1 MRTAVLPRGTPSWG
15 VGRDPGRRLEA
26 ERLGDGRDEPGLQ
39 PHSVLVDWLR
49 VVAQRAASGL
59 VSWEDG
65 GTEHRA
71 TIGHGFVLLVGAAG
85 DDEASAVRRLAD
97 KIMDLRVF
105 ADEAGK
111 MNLSL
116 VDVHGSALIV
126 SQFTLF
132 ADMSRGRRPSL
143 LKAGDPA
150 RAEQLYEA
158 FVQQFRARGIQT
170 QTGSFGAD
178 MRVTIE
184 NDGPVTLV
192 LSTDEWPTR
201 V

>member
-1 MRTAVLPRGTPSWG
+1 
-15 VGRDPGRRLEA
+15 
-26 ERLGDGRDEPGLQ
+26 
-39 PHSVLVDWLR
+39 LR
-49 VVAQRAASGL
+49 VVAQRVASGS
-59 VSWEDG
+59 VSWDG
-65 GTEHRA
+65 NAA
-71 TIGHGFVLLVGAAG
+71 TIGQGFVLLVGAAAD
-85 DDEASAVRRLAD
+85 DDETSVRRLAD
-97 KIMDLRVF
+97 KIIDLRVF

-116 VDVHGSALIV
+116 VDVRGSALIV

-150 RAEQLYEA
+150 RAEQLYET
-158 FVQQFRARGIQT
+158 FVQQFRDRGIET
-170 QTGSFGAD
+170 RTGSFGAV
-178 MRVTIE
+178 MRVSIE

-192 LSTDEWPTR
+192 LSTDDWVTR

>member
-1 MRTAVLPRGTPSWG
+1 M
-15 VGRDPGRRLEA
+15 
-26 ERLGDGRDEPGLQ
+26 
-39 PHSVLVDWLR
+39 
-49 VVAQRAASGL
+49 AAGS
-59 VSWEDG
+59 VSWQEDNQG
-65 GTEHRA
+65 AGIELRA
-71 TIGHGFVLLVGAAG
+71 TIGPGYVLLVGAG
-85 DDEASAVRRLAD
+85 SDDDETNVRRLAD
-97 KIMDLRVF
+97 KIIDLRVF
-105 ADEAGK
+105 ADEAGR

-143 LKAGDPA
+143 LKAGDPQ
-150 RAEQLYEA
+150 RAKELYEV
-158 FVQQFRARGIQT
+158 FVQQFRERGIET

-178 MRVTIE
+178 MRVSIE

>member
-1 MRTAVLPRGTPSWG
+1 M
-15 VGRDPGRRLEA
+15 
-26 ERLGDGRDEPGLQ
+26 
-39 PHSVLVDWLR
+39 
-49 VVAQRAASGL
+49 
-59 VSWEDG
+59 
-65 GTEHRA
+65 
-71 TIGHGFVLLVGAAG
+71 
-85 DDEASAVRRLAD
+85 RRLAD
-97 KIMDLRVF
+97 KIIDLRVF
-105 ADEAGK
+105 GDEAGR

-116 VDVHGSALIV
+116 VDVGGSALIV

-158 FVQQFRARGIQT
+158 FVSQFRARGIQT
-170 QTGSFGAD
+170 ETGSFGAVMQVD
-178 MRVTIE
+178 IE

>member
-1 MRTAVLPRGTPSWG
+1 MTAGS
-15 VGRDPGRRLEA
+15 
-26 ERLGDGRDEPGLQ
+26 
-39 PHSVLVDWLR
+39 
-49 VVAQRAASGL
+49 
-59 VSWEDG
+59 VSWDADG
-65 GTEHRA
+65 SEHRA
-71 TIGHGFVLLVGAAG
+71 TIGHGFVLLVGAG
-85 DDEASAVRRLAD
+85 SDDDDNTVRKLAD
-97 KIMDLRVF
+97 KVIDLRVF
-105 ADEAGK
+105 ADEAGR

-143 LKAGDPA
+143 LKAGDPQ
-150 RAEQLYEA
+150 RAEQLYEV
-158 FVQQFRARGIQT
+158 FVQQFRERGIPT
-170 QTGSFGAD
+170 ETGRFGAD

-192 LSTDEWPTR
+192 MSTDEWPTR

>member
-1 MRTAVLPRGTPSWG
+1 M
-15 VGRDPGRRLEA
+15 
-26 ERLGDGRDEPGLQ
+26 
-39 PHSVLVDWLR
+39 R
-49 VVAQRAASGL
+49 VVAQRVASGS
-59 VSWEDG
+59 VSWDG
-65 GTEHRA
+65 ERA
-71 TIGHGFVLLVGAAG
+71 TIGPGLVLLVGAAAD
-85 DDEASAVRRLAD
+85 DDETNVQRLAD
-97 KIMDLRVF
+97 KIIDLRVF
-105 ADEAGK
+105 GDEVGK

-116 VDVHGSALIV
+116 VDVSGAALIV

-150 RAEQLYEA
+150 RAEHMYEA
-158 FVQQFRARGIQT
+158 FVRRFRERGIPT
-170 QTGSFGAD
+170 ETGSFGAV

-192 LSTDEWPTR
+192 LSTDDWTTH

>member
-1 MRTAVLPRGTPSWG
+1 
-15 VGRDPGRRLEA
+15 
-26 ERLGDGRDEPGLQ
+26 
-39 PHSVLVDWLR
+39 
-49 VVAQRAASGL
+49 VAAGA
-59 VSWEDG
+59 VSWDADG
-65 GTEHRA
+65 SERRA
-71 TIGHGFVLLVGAAG
+71 TIGPGYVLLVGAASD
-85 DDEASAVRRLAD
+85 DDETNVRRLAD
-97 KIMDLRVF
+97 KVIDLRVF
-105 ADEAGK
+105 ADEAGR

-116 VDVHGSALIV
+116 VDVKGAALIV

-150 RAEQLYEA
+150 RAEQLYEV
-158 FVQQFRARGIQT
+158 FVQQFRGRGIET
-170 QTGSFGAD
+170 QTGSFGAV
-178 MRVTIE
+178 MQVHIE

>member
-1 MRTAVLPRGTPSWG
+1 M
-15 VGRDPGRRLEA
+15 
-26 ERLGDGRDEPGLQ
+26 
-39 PHSVLVDWLR
+39 R
-49 VVAQRAASGL
+49 VVAQRVASGS
-59 VSWEDG
+59 VSWDG
-65 GTEHRA
+65 GSA
-71 TIGHGFVLLVGAAG
+71 TIGHGFVLLVGAAAN
-85 DDEASAVRRLAD
+85 DDENTVRRLAD
-97 KIMDLRVF
+97 KVIDLRVF

-116 VDVHGSALIV
+116 VDVKGSALIV

-143 LKAGDPA
+143 LGAGDPA

-158 FVQQFRARGIQT
+158 FVARFRERGIET
-170 QTGSFGAD
+170 ETGSFGAV
-178 MRVTIE
+178 MRVKIE

-192 LSTDEWPTR
+192 LSTDEWTTH

>member
-1 MRTAVLPRGTPSWG
+1 
-15 VGRDPGRRLEA
+15 
-26 ERLGDGRDEPGLQ
+26 
-39 PHSVLVDWLR
+39 LR
-49 VVAQRAASGL
+49 VVAQRVTSGS
-59 VSWEDG
+59 VSWEASG
-65 GTEHRA
+65 AEQRA
-71 TIGHGFVLLVGAAG
+71 TIGRGFVLLVGAAG
-85 DDEASAVRRLAD
+85 DDDENTVRRLAD
-97 KIMDLRVF
+97 KIIDLRVF

-116 VDVHGSALIV
+116 VDVGGAALIV

-150 RAEQLYEA
+150 RAEELYEL
-158 FVQQFRARGIQT
+158 FVAQFRARGIET

-178 MRVTIE
+178 MRVGIE

-192 LSTDEWPTR
+192 LSTDDWNTS